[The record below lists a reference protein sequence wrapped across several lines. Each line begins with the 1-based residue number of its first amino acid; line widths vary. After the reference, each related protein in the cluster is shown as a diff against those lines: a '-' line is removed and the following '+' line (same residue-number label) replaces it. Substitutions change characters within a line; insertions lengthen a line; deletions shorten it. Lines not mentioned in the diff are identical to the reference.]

1 VSNEFCR
8 YLSNGYS
15 FSKYQSSDKIEVRPC
30 CFFKGEVLLDENL
43 EKNRKEIFNSINT
56 WTTNCDTCKK
66 MEDAGIPSLRLS
78 SFDKVPKDS
87 SPNSTVCMDI
97 KIDIHCNAACVICAP
112 WSSTLW
118 QKEFNKQNAT
128 VFKINSYLEDVNDS
142 IEKIINFV
150 NFENLQYIKFF
161 GGEPLLT
168 DTHIRILEKIPNPEN
183 VTLHYTTNGS
193 IYPSPQVI
201 ELWSRFKLVLYYVS
215 IDGIDEKFDYIRW
228 PLKWNKVSNNLIRF
242 RKEAPNNILFRIEHT
257 VNFLNA
263 YYYDEVESWVN
274 NFLPDNRFGD
284 ATELTIHSCMKIWQL
299 SNITKEVV
307 DLIVDKYGHDHKIV
321 NLINQYQINQ
331 PTDQWKKF
339 VEKWDTVRNN
349 SWEHVFPD
357 MVKYFK

>member
-15 FSKYQSSDKIEVRPC
+15 FSKRSSDKLEVRPC
-30 CFFKGEVLLDENL
+30 CFFKGGVPLNENL
-43 EKNRKEIFNSINT
+43 GKNRKEIFNSINT
-56 WTTNCDTCKK
+56 WTTNCDACKK
-66 MEDAGIPSLRLS
+66 MEDAGVPSLRLS
-78 SFDKVPKDS
+78 SFDKIPKDS
-87 SPNSTVCMDI
+87 DSNSMVCMDVRF
-97 KIDIHCNAACVICAP
+97 DIHCNAACVICDFR
-112 WSSTLW
+112 SSTLW
-118 QKEFNKQNAT
+118 QKEYNKQNTT
-128 VFKINSYLEDVNDS
+128 VLKINSYLPDVNDN

-150 NFENLQYIKFF
+150 SFENLQYIKFF

-168 DTHIRILEKIPNPEN
+168 DTHIRILEKIPNPKN
-183 VTLHYTTNGS
+183 VTLQYTTNGS
-193 IYPSPQVI
+193 IYPSDQVI
-201 ELWSRFKLVLYYVS
+201 ELWSKFKLVLFYVS
-215 IDGIDEKFDYIRW
+215 IDGIGEKFDYIRW

-274 NFLPDNRFGD
+274 NFLPDNRLGD
-284 ATELTIHSCMKIWQL
+284 ATEITIHSCYDIWQI
-299 SNITKEVV
+299 SNISDEVV

-321 NLINQYQINQ
+321 NLIKQYKINQ
-331 PTDQWKKF
+331 STDQWKQF